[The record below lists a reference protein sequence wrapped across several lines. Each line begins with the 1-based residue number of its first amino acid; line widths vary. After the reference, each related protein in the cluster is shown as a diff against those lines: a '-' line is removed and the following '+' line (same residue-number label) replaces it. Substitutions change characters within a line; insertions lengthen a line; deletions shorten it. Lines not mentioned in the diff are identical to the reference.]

1 MSSFPDTL
9 YRRLTA
15 SVPLLITLGVHVVLI
30 AVAGYFVTERV
41 ISRKKSFEA
50 AADSQPSIA
59 QKQVEHRLQVARKSG
74 GSAST
79 SPVSAARIFSTAAN
93 ALQMPEMPALPSVGA
108 SSLSGMGFGVGMG
121 ALGTGTGYNTGV
133 GPGSGLGRGFIS
145 MSFLGMT
152 DQRVSKVVFVVDVGR
167 DLLDIRKGGF
177 EAFKIIREE
186 IMRLISRLPPSAEFN
201 VVLYERG
208 NWNNRSVAAFNA
220 SLNPATVT
228 NKNDFFT
235 WLDPVNKTPDKIG
248 QASVIGNRVNW
259 TPKDLTSAGVDGSL
273 DLPDW
278 VEALRFAL
286 ELEPDTV
293 FVISGSQGMVRR
305 QASEAE
311 IARRKRENESKL
323 AELRSQ
329 GFDPAVVSAARG
341 RALAKARAEL
351 DAINVK
357 LRAQG
362 KSPLII
368 TNATRIFEADF
379 QAALKRAGF
388 SITLDKTGWTDKKGG
403 LIWTDGGISTNEAV
417 DFDEVVLHVSKLQL
431 ALLRKRATINCFLFV
446 GPGEKAEK
454 PAENLSKVTSRN
466 GGRFELLTTKRLQE
480 ISAEADK
487 KK

>member
-1 MSSFPDTL
+1 MSSFPGTL

-15 SVPLLITLGVHVVLI
+15 SVPLLITLGVHVVLV
-30 AVAGYFVTERV
+30 AVAGYFVTESV
-41 ISRKKSFEA
+41 ISKKKLFEA
-50 AADSQPSIA
+50 AAESQPSIA
-59 QKQVEHRLQVARKSG
+59 QKQVEHRLQVARKSS

-79 SPVSAARIFSTAAN
+79 SPVSASRIFSTAEN

-108 SSLSGMGFGVGMG
+108 SSLSGMGFGAGMG
-121 ALGTGTGYNTGV
+121 AMGTGTGYNTSV
-133 GPGSGLGRGFIS
+133 GPGGGLGSGFMS

-152 DQRVSKVVFVVDVGR
+152 NQRVSKVVFVVDVGR

-186 IMRLISRLPPSAEFN
+186 IMRLISQLPPSAEFN

-208 NWNNRSVAAFNA
+208 SWNNRSVAAFSA
-220 SLNPATVT
+220 GLNPATVT

-248 QASVIGNRVNW
+248 QASVVGNRVNW

-286 ELEPDTV
+286 EMEPDTV
-293 FVISGSQGMVRR
+293 FVISGSQGAVRR

-329 GFDPAVVSAARG
+329 GLDPAAVSAARG

-368 TNATRIFEADF
+368 TNANRIFEADF
-379 QAALKRAGF
+379 QTALKRAGF
-388 SITLDKTGWTDKKGG
+388 SITLDKTGWTDKKGE

-417 DFDEVVLHVSKLQL
+417 DFDEVVRHVSKLQL
-431 ALLRKRATINCFLFV
+431 ALLRKRATINYFLFV
-446 GPGEKAEK
+446 GPDEKTER
-454 PAENLSKVTSRN
+454 PAENLGKVTSRN
-466 GGRFELLTTKRLQE
+466 GGRFELLTTKRLRE